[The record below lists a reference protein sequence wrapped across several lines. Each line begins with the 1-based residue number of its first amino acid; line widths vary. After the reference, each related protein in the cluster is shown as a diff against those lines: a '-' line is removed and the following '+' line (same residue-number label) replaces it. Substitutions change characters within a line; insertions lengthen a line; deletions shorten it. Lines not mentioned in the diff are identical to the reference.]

1 MSMWLKWNE
10 IEYFPSRLDFGIFIP
25 MGFKKRLQQLAIAWL
40 DQADPKLFERHPY
53 LRLKTSLLN
62 LKKRIKNYDCD
73 DLW

>member
-1 MSMWLKWNE
+1 
-10 IEYFPSRLDFGIFIP
+10 